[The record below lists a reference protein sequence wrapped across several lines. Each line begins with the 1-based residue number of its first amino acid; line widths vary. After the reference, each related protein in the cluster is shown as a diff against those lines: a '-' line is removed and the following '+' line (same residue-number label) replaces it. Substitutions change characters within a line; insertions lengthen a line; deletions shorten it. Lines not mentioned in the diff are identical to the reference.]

1 MIVIKLFIIMSIIIW
16 ISSKTSNIGFA
27 LLFGGS
33 LLILIENRSVFK
45 IFSIFS
51 NTLKDKITIEL
62 LLTILFI
69 TILGSLMDKLG
80 FMDSMIKY
88 LEKILRSTKLTI
100 LLTPAIVGTLL
111 VNGGALM
118 SCPMIDKLGDK
129 VNLAKD
135 KKATINLIFRH
146 GLYFIYP
153 LSPSM
158 ILAIK
163 IGGFKASN
171 LIILMAPISFAM
183 YIFGYIF
190 FLRDLK
196 VPKLPKIQIK
206 EYIKVFFKFIFY
218 VSPIL
223 ISIIN
228 VFIFDLAFYI
238 SLIIGII
245 SLILLYSIKNKK
257 FILNKHKK
265 IIKNAIDLNILIA
278 IFGIL
283 FFKNAVNSLSELE
296 LFLNNIINTGF
307 PIEII
312 MFFSAAIISYALAS
326 VQPGIAILYP
336 LILPLASNNETKLL
350 LGMFIYVSS
359 FLFYYTSPLHMCQVL
374 TLEYFNVSIKKLYFN
389 YKYILPSVY
398 IVMLVIYFIN

>member
-1 MIVIKLFIIMSIIIW
+1 MIIIKLLVIMSIIIW
-16 ISSKTSNIGFA
+16 ISNKTNNIGLA
-27 LLFGGS
+27 LLLGGS
-33 LLILIENRSVFK
+33 LLILIEHKNVFK
-45 IFSIFS
+45 IYSIFL

-69 TILGSLMDKLG
+69 TILGSLMDKLD

-129 VNLAKD
+129 VNLASD

-153 LSPSM
+153 LSPAM

-163 IGGFKASN
+163 IGEFKASN
-171 LIILMAPISFAM
+171 LIFLMAPISLSM
-183 YIFGYIF
+183 YIFGYVF
-190 FLRDLK
+190 FLKDLD

-206 EYIKVFFKFIFY
+206 DYIKVFFKFIFY
-218 VSPIL
+218 VLPIL

-228 VFIFDLAFYI
+228 VFIFNLPFYL

-245 SLILLYSIKNKK
+245 SLIILYSIKNKELI
-257 FILNKHKK
+257 FNKHINLIKK
-265 IIKNAIDLNILIA
+265 AINLKILVA

-283 FFKNAVNSLSELE
+283 FFKNTVNSLSELE
-296 LFLNNIINTGF
+296 LFLNNVINTGF

-312 MFFSAAIISYALAS
+312 IFFSAAIISYALAS

-336 LILPLASNNETKLL
+336 LILPLASNNEAKLL

-359 FLFYYTSPLHMCQVL
+359 FIFYYTSPLHMCQVL
-374 TLEYFNVSIKKLYFN
+374 TLEYFNVSIKKLYLN

-398 IVMLVIYFIN
+398 IVMLIIYFIN